1 MRYLIT
7 PKCISLNYDGI
18 TKAIDIADARFNKIL
33 EAIKSK
39 DFDAIPN
46 IVDGLKNVLAI
57 STNASFKV
65 ENGMVYI
72 DNTPVNGCISDRIVE
87 YVKQGLDPSMLVNFW
102 KNLQKNPSKR
112 ARDRLFLFLENGN
125 HPFTDDGCF
134 IAYKKV
140 NANMT
145 DNYTGKIDN
154 SVGAKPHKDRSTI
167 DDDPEKTC
175 SEGLHVASWQYAQ
188 NYAGQVLIDVKV
200 NPSHIVSIPVD
211 YQNQKMRVTDY
222 EVIAISKGK
231 HEELHMSDNLDD
243 MDEDSEDG
251 DSEDCNGDCSNCK
264 TCSNIDTSN
273 PEFKQ
278 GESDAK
284 ALLAY
289 FDSIGQSYDRKSFM
303 KLKRFESKSQLYKEG
318 VAIVVGEYFTK

>member
-18 TKAIDIADARFNKIL
+18 TKAIDIADVRFNKVL

-39 DFDAIPN
+39 NFDAIPN

-57 STNASFKV
+57 SSNASFKV

-72 DNTPVNGCISDRIVE
+72 DNTPVTGCISDRITE

-102 KNLQKNPSKR
+102 RNLQKNPSKR

-145 DNYTGKIDN
+145 DNYTGTIDN

-231 HEELHMSDNLDD
+231 HEELHMSDNLKD
-243 MDEDSEDG
+243 MDDEDESFDCEDEDDG
-251 DSEDCNGDCSNCK
+251 DYDDSDL
-264 TCSNIDTSN
+264 IFDTSS

-289 FDSIGQSYDRKSFM
+289 FDSIGQSYDQKSFM
-303 KLKRFESKSQLYKEG
+303 KLKRFENKSQLYKEG
-318 VAIVVGEYFTK
+318 VNIVACEYFTK

>member
-18 TKAIDIADARFNKIL
+18 TKAIDIADVRFNKVL
-33 EAIKSK
+33 EAIKAK
-39 DFDAIPN
+39 NFDAIPN

-57 STNASFKV
+57 STNANFKV

-72 DNTPVNGCISDRIVE
+72 DNTPVNGCISDRIME

-102 KNLQKNPSKR
+102 RNLQKNPSKR

-145 DNYTGKIDN
+145 DNYTGTIDN
-154 SVGAKPHKDRSTI
+154 SVGAKPSIPRSEV
-167 DDDPEKTC
+167 DDDPEHCC
-175 SEGLHVASWQYAQ
+175 SKGLHVASWNYAQ
-188 NYAGQVLIDVKV
+188 GYAGQVLIDCKV
-200 NPSHIVSIPVD
+200 NPQFVVSIPIT
-211 YQNQKMRVTDY
+211 YNNMKMRVSEY

-231 HEELHMSDNLDD
+231 REELHVSDTPN
-243 MDEDSEDG
+243 EIVKVEEINKESY
-251 DSEDCNGDCSNCK
+251 NGVDK
-264 TCSNIDTSN
+264 TSIDF
-273 PEFKQ
+273 ERGK
-278 GESDAK
+278 SDAT
-284 ALLAY
+284 ALIEY
-289 FDSIGQSYDRKSFM
+289 FDSIGKRYTYKEFIC
-303 KLKRFESKSQLYKEG
+303 LKRFAKEPIGYILGIKDIASKKL
-318 VAIVVGEYFTK
+318 V

>member
-18 TKAIDIADARFNKIL
+18 SKAIDIADVRFNKVL

-39 DFDAIPN
+39 NFDAIPN

-57 STNASFKV
+57 SSNASFKV

-72 DNTPVNGCISDRIVE
+72 DNTPVTGCISDRITE
-87 YVKQGLDPSMLVNFW
+87 YVKQGLDPYMLVNFW
-102 KNLQKNPSKR
+102 RNLQKNPSKR

-145 DNYTGKIDN
+145 DNYTGTIDN
-154 SVGAKPHKDRSTI
+154 SVGAKPHMDRSRI
-167 DDDPEKTC
+167 SDDPESLC
-175 SEGLHVASWQYAQ
+175 SEGLHVASWTYAQ

-200 NPSHIVSIPVD
+200 NPQFVVSIPVD
-211 YQNQKMRVTDY
+211 HQNQKMRVTDY

-231 HEELHMSDNLDD
+231 HEELHMSDNLKD
-243 MDEDSEDG
+243 MDEED
-251 DSEDCNGDCSNCK
+251 EDNGDYDDIK
-264 TCSNIDTSN
+264 TSFDTSS

-303 KLKRFESKSQLYKEG
+303 KLKRFENKSQLYKEG
-318 VAIVVGEYFTK
+318 VNIVVSEYFTK